1 MTYAEF
7 RKLILNKSQFEV
19 AKEIG
24 CTPQNVQAFEKG
36 KTKSGKILE
45 YYVKAGYKYEWKSKG
60 TKKAFWWIM

>member
-1 MTYAEF
+1 MTYSEF
-7 RKLILNKSQFEV
+7 RKLILNKSQYDV

-45 YYVKAGYKYEWKSKG
+45 YYVKAGYKYE
-60 TKKAFWWIM
+60 

>member
-1 MTYAEF
+1 MKYAEF
-7 RKLILNKSQFEV
+7 RKTVLKKSQFEV

-45 YYVKAGYKYEWKSKG
+45 YYVKRGYRYE
-60 TKKAFWWIM
+60 

>member
-1 MTYAEF
+1 MNFIDMCIEYQEEF
-7 RKLILNKSQFEV
+7 LLNKSQYEV

-45 YYVKAGYKYEWKSKG
+45 YYVKAGYKYE
-60 TKKAFWWIM
+60 

>member
-1 MTYAEF
+1 MRNPLADKVVEIKPSGI
-7 RKLILNKSQFEV
+7 RKFFDV

-45 YYVKAGYKYEWKSKG
+45 YYVKAGYKYE
-60 TKKAFWWIM
+60 

>member
-7 RKLILNKSQFEV
+7 RKLILNKSQFDV

-24 CTPQNVQAFEKG
+24 CTPQNVKEIEKG

-45 YYVKAGYKYEWKSKG
+45 YYVKRGYKYE
-60 TKKAFWWIM
+60 